1 MLTHTIC
8 CQANTSPPQ
17 FHRVLSSWFSTRE
30 SGVYQRVSVRVY
42 GAGTSGGVP
51 ASGTLSL
58 LFGQLEN
65 ICCRDVLSDCI
76 SEVRKR
82 NNNTLTGLFMPFI
95 INQVEQEL
103 TKRKEGTGAM
113 GLEKFGNSAWR
124 TQPDNTVKWDKPQDK
139 DTPEEDC
146 IICMEPLG
154 SDQQSSLHCNHT
166 FHTQCIKPWLRTQ
179 SVCPMCRVFTRMVD
193 EFPPLA

>member
-1 MLTHTIC
+1 MVTH
-8 CQANTSPPQ
+8 
-17 FHRVLSSWFSTRE
+17 
-30 SGVYQRVSVRVY
+30 
-42 GAGTSGGVP
+42 
-51 ASGTLSL
+51 
-58 LFGQLEN
+58 LEN
-65 ICCRDVLSDCI
+65 WLIVEVCEVKHFLWAINITLAKVHSQIVEVHASRVKTRDVLSDCI